1 MQNKKDFTAFYTSG
15 HISKAAYFRLA
26 IPRILPA
33 SVKKVIYF
41 DVDLLVLGDI
51 QELWNLDMKNQPV
64 AAVADYGIM
73 ASDRMMKQKKEVVGI
88 ADNASYFN
96 SGVMVIDVESWR
108 KNNYSETV
116 IDIASKENFP
126 HHDQDALNKVF
137 INNWM
142 ELPLKWNVIPP
153 VFNLLWKIL
162 FKSRFRTNAIKAKK
176 QPAIFHYAGRYKP
189 WEFYL
194 NKGFNEKYYEY
205 LAVTEF
211 SNEKMP
217 QHSKNMKGKSIN
229 RQLIRIKIAEV
240 WMRVFG

>member
-73 ASDRMMKQKKEVVGI
+73 ASDRMMKQKKEVIGI
-88 ADNASYFN
+88 TENACYFN